1 MVLQICVFLTLYKVG
16 KKRKNTMKERLTMPG
31 TLLYSKIYPKQE
43 INLGEL
49 YADYESKH
57 NLGESEADDRINSE
71 IEADIRKLEFRLK
84 DNAEEMVRA
93 FLAEA
98 IRVSELYSLS
108 LTIRRI
114 AHVYCAVFTDYS
126 GGDCSFFK
134 PLINLADTM
143 SVEMLPDEK
152 GLQYIFELYKY
163 VQIIGAKQVFPIQC

>member
-1 MVLQICVFLTLYKVG
+1 MS
-16 KKRKNTMKERLTMPG
+16 G
-31 TLLYSKIYPKQE
+31 TVLYSKDYPKQE
-43 INLGEL
+43 INLDEL
-49 YADYESKH
+49 FANYESKQSF
-57 NLGESEADDRINSE
+57 GESEEDNRIRSE
-71 IEADIRKLEFRLK
+71 IEADIKKLEFHLK
-84 DNAEEMVRA
+84 DNAEETVRS

-98 IRVSELYSLS
+98 ISVSENYSLS

-143 SVEMLPDEK
+143 SIEILPDEK

-163 VQIIGAKQVFPIQC
+163 VQVNGSEQIFPIRWFDSIETM